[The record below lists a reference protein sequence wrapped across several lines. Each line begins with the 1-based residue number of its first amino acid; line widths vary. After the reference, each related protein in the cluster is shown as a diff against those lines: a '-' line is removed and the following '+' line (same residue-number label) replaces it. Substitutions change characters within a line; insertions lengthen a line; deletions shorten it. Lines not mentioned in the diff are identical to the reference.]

1 MNKSTKFSL
10 VASAIL
16 SLSVFAACVPV
27 AVEVPPSTNATST
40 PTANP
45 SVSTAPTTV
54 PTDSTAVATPT
65 PVSSTGTS
73 TPTTPPTTSTVA
85 PTAVATASTVPSPT
99 GTATT
104 LTNESGSGGSGG
116 SGGTVASASPNV
128 TGITRTAGGIAGVF
142 GDSIT
147 VTGNNLSGG
156 SGTIKFYMGPNY
168 QQSPAL
174 SIDKSI
180 TLTVNAAGNS
190 ATATIPT
197 LTDAEVNTLLG
208 RATGTAVS
216 DTDRQNIIANVLV
229 ATSGGSAQ
237 SGAIGAGGL

>member
-1 MNKSTKFSL
+1 
-10 VASAIL
+10 
-16 SLSVFAACVPV
+16 
-27 AVEVPPSTNATST
+27 
-40 PTANP
+40 
-45 SVSTAPTTV
+45 
-54 PTDSTAVATPT
+54 
-65 PVSSTGTS
+65 
-73 TPTTPPTTSTVA
+73 
-85 PTAVATASTVPSPT
+85 
-99 GTATT
+99 
-104 LTNESGSGGSGG
+104 
-116 SGGTVASASPNV
+116 
-128 TGITRTAGGIAGVF
+128 
-142 GDSIT
+142 
-147 VTGNNLSGG
+147 
-156 SGTIKFYMGPNY
+156 MGPNY